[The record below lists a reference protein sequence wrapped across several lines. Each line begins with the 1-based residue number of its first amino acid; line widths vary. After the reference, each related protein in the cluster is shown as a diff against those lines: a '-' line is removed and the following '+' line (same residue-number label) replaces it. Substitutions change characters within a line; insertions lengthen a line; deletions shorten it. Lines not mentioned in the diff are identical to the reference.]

1 MKSAL
6 LRESGNGL
14 VEKIDLQ
21 RKTYVQEKV
30 VEEII
35 FRILSVFAFVL
46 PLFVIP
52 GIFFYISLA
61 KMALLRVTASLLV
74 MVWVFYAASTKRIRW
89 TSSVVGIPLS
99 FFVLAI
105 LLSSI
110 FSVAP
115 LNSLLSSW
123 GERFEE
129 VPTWLSYI
137 VIFLAA
143 LSFHGKPKKTE
154 SILKALV
161 AGSVVAS
168 FHGIFQR
175 FGYDLVKLSWTE
187 QMRSSAFLGN
197 PMILGGFMAMVIPIA
212 LALALVSR
220 FSEEK
225 ILWGVAGGLAS
236 LTLVFTL
243 SRGAWIG
250 AAAGLLVFVLILVR
264 EVEYRKRALV
274 LMLAVIIAVILG
286 YTLSSAIKVGPSALA
301 RLSEPSASEGSLA
314 TRLSI
319 WRTSLRMIAERP
331 GQPWGFENFRNYFS
345 KYREEIHVR
354 LTQGR
359 VLPDRPH
366 NQLIY
371 LAFATGALG
380 LFSYLWL
387 IATFLWQAARRIRGN
402 RNVPNKKMA
411 PLLAGL
417 MGAAAAYLVQEQ
429 FSFSLPAITPLFWML
444 AGLLISPSLA
454 TDEHNRDRY
463 GYKIGRPAPAV
474 LAGTF
479 LAIILLVGAGLIA
492 YADFNYYQGLKVSLA
507 EESPLGAERWF
518 EKAIQL
524 NPLKGEYRLA
534 LGRIYRRFAYETE
547 NPIWVEKA
555 VETYKGGI
563 KYDPASPN
571 LYLGL
576 GEAYYAGSFLKNE
589 TDYTLAKQYV
599 IQGLLRLPYSEDGRV
614 LLAEA
619 LIQEG
624 NLDEAFD
631 QVSFVLRFSPSD
643 FRALYTMGTIMER
656 RNDLS
661 SAVSYFQRA
670 LQINPESIEVREKLS
685 ELVSKIR

>member
-1 MKSAL
+1 
-6 LRESGNGL
+6 
-14 VEKIDLQ
+14 
-21 RKTYVQEKV
+21 
-30 VEEII
+30 
-35 FRILSVFAFVL
+35 
-46 PLFVIP
+46 
-52 GIFFYISLA
+52 
-61 KMALLRVTASLLV
+61 MALLKVTASLLV
-74 MVWVFYAASTKRIRW
+74 VVWVFYAASTKRIRW
-89 TSSVVGIPLS
+89 KSSVVSVPLS
-99 FFVLAI
+99 LFVLAI
-105 LLSSI
+105 ILSSV

-154 SILKALV
+154 NILKALV

-175 FGYDLVKLSWTE
+175 FGYDLIRLGWAD

-197 PMILGGFMAMVIPIA
+197 PIVLGGYMAMVIPIA
-212 LALALVSR
+212 LGLALASK

-225 ILWGVAGGLAS
+225 VLWGVAGGLAS

-250 AAAGLLVFVLILVR
+250 AAAGVLVFGLILLKER
-264 EVEYRKRALV
+264 EYRRRALI
-274 LMLAVIIAVILG
+274 LMLVVVTAVSLG
-286 YTLSSAIKVGPSALA
+286 YLLSSAIKLGPSVLT
-301 RLSEPSASEGSLA
+301 RISEPSTSEGSLA

-345 KYREEIHVR
+345 NYREEIHVR

-371 LAFATGALG
+371 IAFATGALG
-380 LFSYLWL
+380 LLSYLWL
-387 IATFLWQAARRIRGN
+387 IVVFLWQAIRRIKENGS
-402 RNVPNKKMA
+402 VSNKKMV

-417 MGAAAAYLVQEQ
+417 MAATAAYLVQEQ
-429 FSFSLPAITPLFWML
+429 FSSSLPAITPLFWML

-454 TDEHNRDRY
+454 ADEHNRNRY
-463 GYKIGRPAPAV
+463 GYKVRRTVLAV
-474 LAGTF
+474 LAGTI
-479 LAIILLVGAGLIA
+479 LAIVLLVSTGLIT
-492 YADFNYYQGLKVSLA
+492 YADFNYYQGLKVSIA
-507 EESPLGAERWF
+507 GESPLRAEKWF
-518 EKAIQL
+518 EKAIRL

-534 LGRIYRRFAYETE
+534 LGRMYRRFAYETE
-547 NPIWVEKA
+547 NPVWVEKA
-555 VETYKGGI
+555 VEVYRAGI

-571 LYLGL
+571 LYFGL
-576 GEAYYAGSFLKNE
+576 GEAYYAYSFLRNE
-589 TDYTLAKQYV
+589 SDYTLAKQYL

-614 LLAEA
+614 LLAET

-624 NLDEAFD
+624 NLDEAFR
-631 QVSFVLRFSPSD
+631 QISLVLGYSPSD
-643 FRALYTMGTIMER
+643 FRALYTMGILLER
-656 RNDLS
+656 RDDLS
-661 SAVSYFQRA
+661 SAASYFQRA
-670 LQINPESIEVREKLS
+670 LEINPGSIEVREKLRG
-685 ELVSKIR
+685 LASKLR